1 MDVWSPKYISM
12 RDSTRRT
19 TTKDAILDATDKL
32 LGKHGYKKMTIDD
45 LARAVGIG
53 KGSVYLH
60 FKSKEDIALSHV
72 DRIIE
77 RLKYRLREIGSSK
90 ASCENRITRMLVER
104 VLFRVDS
111 VQHYSQSLNELLAHV
126 RAPLLDRRERYFEE
140 EARIFAQVL
149 EEGECSGVFMI
160 GDSVEKA
167 RILLLATNS
176 LLPYSLSARELG
188 ERKQIEQKIRRLA
201 ALLLQGLMKR

>member
-1 MDVWSPKYISM
+1 
-12 RDSTRRT
+12 
-19 TTKDAILDATDKL
+19 
-32 LGKHGYKKMTIDD
+32 
-45 LARAVGIG
+45 
-53 KGSVYLH
+53 
-60 FKSKEDIALSHV
+60 
-72 DRIIE
+72 
-77 RLKYRLREIGSSK
+77 
-90 ASCENRITRMLVER
+90 MLVER